1 MESGYY
7 NDKRNFYIV
16 FGGKIG
22 IGTGDCSFGNE
33 KYEILFF
40 QEVEKQYEVGED
52 IFSKENV
59 KDEDKLVLCFNDV
72 KQVDVIINNL
82 LKVKEQLQHKEDYD
96 SKENKKS

>member
-7 NDKRNFYIV
+7 NDKKNFYVV

-40 QEVEKQYEVGED
+40 QETEKVYEVGED
-52 IFSKENV
+52 IFTKESV
-59 KDEDKLVLCFNDV
+59 KNEHKLVLCFNDV
-72 KQVDVIINNL
+72 KQVDVVINNL
-82 LKVKEQLQHKEDYD
+82 LKVKELL
-96 SKENKKS
+96 ENK